1 MGPNSMMAR
10 HDYFGVYAAP
20 ASREARDVAGE
31 KLHLKVITDR
41 SAKSSTRGYASLL

>member
-20 ASREARDVAGE
+20 ASRVARDVAGE
-31 KLHLKVITDR
+31 KLHLKVSTD
-41 SAKSSTRGYASLL
+41 KSRQEAA